1 MILPSMIANPHPCLS
16 ASVRAF
22 LPALSAFL
30 QNCHIPPVDP
40 VRVVFNAAAMP
51 SRKATIHQPHD
62 KLVKSTFSDSDNARA
77 FLKANIPHKL
87 ARRIDWN
94 SLTLVSGSFI
104 DPEFAATSS
113 DLLFTAKI
121 DGLPAFLYILFEH
134 QNQEDPLIGLRLL
147 TYMVRIWNDYLRN
160 NPGATELPLI
170 LPLVLAQ
177 DNKPWKTSTRFA
189 DFIDIP
195 EGAGEEMKKHIPDF
209 EFQLVELFRMPF
221 EKILGTPM
229 GILTLRA
236 LKAEKLQ
243 ALLDDTVWDESLL
256 IQLPPSSFEMLMRY
270 ILDRD
275 LDKPAFRRRLKT
287 LRNPKLSKNAM
298 SLAEQ
303 YRQEGIRKGR
313 QQGRQEGHQ
322 EGRQEGHQE
331 GLIFSKQQDI
341 LEALEIR
348 FQRVPEGLR
357 EEIESIIDT
366 KKLTQLHR
374 AAITSADLESF
385 AAEL

>member
-1 MILPSMIANPHPCLS
+1 MCLPTICPVTQPENPL
-16 ASVRAF
+16 
-22 LPALSAFL
+22 
-30 QNCHIPPVDP
+30 
-40 VRVVFNAAAMP
+40 
-51 SRKATIHQPHD
+51 HQPHD

-77 FLKANIPHKL
+77 FLKANIPRKL

-121 DGLPAFLYILFEH
+121 DGQPAFLYILFEH

-160 NPGATELPLI
+160 NPGATKLPPI

-177 DNKPWKTSTRFA
+177 DNKPWKSSTRFA
-189 DFIDIP
+189 DLIDIP
-195 EGAGEEMKKHIPDF
+195 EGAGEEIKKHIPDF
-209 EFQLVELFRMPF
+209 EFQLVELFRMPYN
-221 EKILGTPM
+221 KILGTPM

-243 ALLDDTVWDESLL
+243 ALLDDAVWDESLL
-256 IQLPPSSFEMLMRY
+256 IQLPSASFEMLMRY

-303 YRQEGIRKGR
+303 FRQEGREETR
-313 QQGRQEGHQ
+313 SLAEQFRQEG
-322 EGRQEGHQE
+322 RQE

-357 EEIESIIDT
+357 EEIEAIIDT
-366 KKLTQLHR
+366 KKLTHLHR
-374 AAITSADLESF
+374 AAITSADIESF

>member
-1 MILPSMIANPHPCLS
+1 MSKSSHSFYLP
-16 ASVRAF
+16 R
-22 LPALSAFL
+22 
-30 QNCHIPPVDP
+30 
-40 VRVVFNAAAMP
+40 
-51 SRKATIHQPHD
+51 
-62 KLVKSTFSDSDNARA
+62 
-77 FLKANIPHKL
+77 KL
-87 ARRIDWN
+87 ARRIDWT

-121 DGLPAFLYILFEH
+121 DGQPAFLYILFEH

-147 TYMVRIWNDYLRN
+147 TYMVRIWNDYLRD
-160 NPGATELPLI
+160 NPGATKLPPI

-177 DNKPWKTSTRFA
+177 DNKPWKNSTRFA
-189 DFIDIP
+189 DLIDIP
-195 EGAGEEMKKHIPDF
+195 EGAGEMKKHIPDF

-243 ALLDDTVWDESLL
+243 ALLHDLVWDESLL
-256 IQLPPSSFEMLMRY
+256 IQLPPFSFEMLMRY

-303 YRQEGIRKGR
+303 FRQEGREETRSLAEQFRQEGIRK
-313 QQGRQEGHQ
+313 
-322 EGRQEGHQE
+322 GRQEGHQE

-357 EEIESIIDT
+357 EEIETIIDT
-366 KKLTQLHR
+366 KKLTHLHR

>member
-1 MILPSMIANPHPCLS
+1 
-16 ASVRAF
+16 
-22 LPALSAFL
+22 
-30 QNCHIPPVDP
+30 
-40 VRVVFNAAAMP
+40 
-51 SRKATIHQPHD
+51 
-62 KLVKSTFSDSDNARA
+62 
-77 FLKANIPHKL
+77 
-87 ARRIDWN
+87 
-94 SLTLVSGSFI
+94 
-104 DPEFAATSS
+104 
-113 DLLFTAKI
+113 
-121 DGLPAFLYILFEH
+121 
-134 QNQEDPLIGLRLL
+134 
-147 TYMVRIWNDYLRN
+147 
-160 NPGATELPLI
+160 
-170 LPLVLAQ
+170 
-177 DNKPWKTSTRFA
+177 
-189 DFIDIP
+189 
-195 EGAGEEMKKHIPDF
+195 
-209 EFQLVELFRMPF
+209 MPF

-243 ALLDDTVWDESLL
+243 ALLDDLVWDESLL
-256 IQLPPSSFEMLMRY
+256 IQLPSASFEMLMRY

-322 EGRQEGHQE
+322 EG
-331 GLIFSKQQDI
+331 LIFSKQQDI

-357 EEIESIIDT
+357 EEIESITDS
-366 KKLTQLHR
+366 KKLTHLHR

>member
-1 MILPSMIANPHPCLS
+1 LTLRVPFPTLS
-16 ASVRAF
+16 AMSQPENP
-22 LPALSAFL
+22 L
-30 QNCHIPPVDP
+30 
-40 VRVVFNAAAMP
+40 
-51 SRKATIHQPHD
+51 HQPHD
-62 KLVKSTFSDSDNARA
+62 KLVKSTFSDPDNARA
-77 FLKANIPHKL
+77 FLEANLPRKL
-87 ARRIDWN
+87 TRRIDWK

-160 NPGATELPLI
+160 NLGATKLPPI

-177 DNKPWKTSTRFA
+177 DNKPWKSSTRFA
-189 DFIDIP
+189 DLIDIP
-195 EGAGEEMKKHIPDF
+195 EGAGEMKKHIPDF

-243 ALLDDTVWDESLL
+243 ALLDDLVWDESLL
-256 IQLPPSSFEMLMRY
+256 IQLPSASFEMLMRY

-303 YRQEGIRKGR
+303 FRQEGREETR
-313 QQGRQEGHQ
+313 SLAEQFRQEG
-322 EGRQEGHQE
+322 RKE

-341 LEALEIR
+341 LEALMIR
-348 FQRVPEGLR
+348 FDRVPEGLR
-357 EEIESIIDT
+357 EEIESIADS
-366 KKLTQLHR
+366 KKLTHLHR

>member
-1 MILPSMIANPHPCLS
+1 M
-16 ASVRAF
+16 
-22 LPALSAFL
+22 
-30 QNCHIPPVDP
+30 
-40 VRVVFNAAAMP
+40 
-51 SRKATIHQPHD
+51 SRPESPLHQPHD
-62 KLVKSTFSDSDNARA
+62 KLVKSTFSDPDNARA
-77 FLKANIPHKL
+77 FLEANLPRKL
-87 ARRIDWN
+87 TRRIDWSTL
-94 SLTLVSGSFI
+94 SLLSGSFI
-104 DPEFAATSS
+104 DPEFDATSS

-121 DGLPAFLYILFEH
+121 DGQPAFLYILFEH

-147 TYMVRIWNDYLRN
+147 TYMVRIWSDHLRN
-160 NPGATELPLI
+160 NPGATKLPPI

-177 DNKPWKTSTRFA
+177 DNKPWKSSTRFA
-189 DFIDIP
+189 DLIDIP
-195 EGAGEEMKKHIPDF
+195 EGAGEDIKKHIPDF

-243 ALLDDTVWDESLL
+243 ALLDDMVWDEALL
-256 IQLPPSSFEMLMRY
+256 IQLPSASFEMLMRY

-275 LDKPAFRRRLKT
+275 LDKPAFRRKLET

-303 YRQEGIRKGR
+303 FRQEGREETRSLAEQFR
-313 QQGRQEGHQ
+313 QEGRQEGHQ
-322 EGRQEGHQE
+322 EGILKGRQQGHQEGRQE

-348 FQRVPEGLR
+348 FNRVPEGLR
-357 EEIESIIDT
+357 EEIELIADAS
-366 KKLTQLHR
+366 KLQSLLR
-374 AAITSADLESF
+374 AAIRSDTLEAF
-385 AAEL
+385 AEAL

>member
-1 MILPSMIANPHPCLS
+1 MCLPTICPVTQPENPL
-16 ASVRAF
+16 
-22 LPALSAFL
+22 
-30 QNCHIPPVDP
+30 
-40 VRVVFNAAAMP
+40 
-51 SRKATIHQPHD
+51 HQPHD

-77 FLKANIPHKL
+77 FLKANIPRKL

-121 DGLPAFLYILFEH
+121 DGQPAFLYILFEH

-160 NPGATELPLI
+160 NPGATKLPPI

-189 DFIDIP
+189 DLIDIP
-195 EGAGEEMKKHIPDF
+195 EGAGEEIKKHIPDF

-256 IQLPPSSFEMLMRY
+256 IQLPPFSFEMLMRY

-275 LDKPAFRRRLKT
+275 LDKPAFRRRLNT

-303 YRQEGIRKGR
+303 FRQEGREETR
-313 QQGRQEGHQ
+313 SLAEQFRQEG
-322 EGRQEGHQE
+322 RQE
-331 GLIFSKQQDI
+331 GLIFSKHQDI

-348 FQRVPEGLR
+348 FERVPEGLR
-357 EEIESIIDT
+357 EEIESITDS
-366 KKLTQLHR
+366 KKLTHLHR

>member
-1 MILPSMIANPHPCLS
+1 LLLSQGHKSKTSAAQLVKIVTFHLLTWRVWLPTIASM
-16 ASVRAF
+16 
-22 LPALSAFL
+22 
-30 QNCHIPPVDP
+30 
-40 VRVVFNAAAMP
+40 
-51 SRKATIHQPHD
+51 SRPESPLHQPHD
-62 KLVKSTFSDSDNARA
+62 KLVKSTFSDPDNARA
-77 FLKANIPHKL
+77 FLECHLPRKL

-113 DLLFTAKI
+113 DLLFTVKI
-121 DGLPAFLYILFEH
+121 DGQPAFLYILFEH
-134 QNQEDPLIGLRLL
+134 QNQEDPFIGLRLL
-147 TYMVRIWNDYLRN
+147 TYMVRIWNDHLRN
-160 NPGATELPLI
+160 NPGATKLPPI

-177 DNKPWKTSTRFA
+177 DNKPWKSSTRFA
-189 DFIDIP
+189 DLIDIP
-195 EGAGEEMKKHIPDF
+195 EGAGEMKKHIPDF

-256 IQLPPSSFEMLMRY
+256 IQLPSASFEMLMRY

-303 YRQEGIRKGR
+303 FRQEGREETRSLAEQFRQEGIRK
-313 QQGRQEGHQ
+313 
-322 EGRQEGHQE
+322 GRQEGHQE

-357 EEIESIIDT
+357 EEIETIIDT
-366 KKLTQLHR
+366 KKLTHLHR
-374 AAITSADLESF
+374 AAITSADIESF
-385 AAEL
+385 AVEL

>member
-1 MILPSMIANPHPCLS
+1 VTQPENPL
-16 ASVRAF
+16 
-22 LPALSAFL
+22 
-30 QNCHIPPVDP
+30 
-40 VRVVFNAAAMP
+40 
-51 SRKATIHQPHD
+51 HQPHD

-77 FLKANIPHKL
+77 FLKANIPRKL

-121 DGLPAFLYILFEH
+121 DGQPAFLYILFEH

-160 NPGATELPLI
+160 NPGATKLPPI

-189 DFIDIP
+189 DLIDIP
-195 EGAGEEMKKHIPDF
+195 EGAGEEIKKHIPDF

-243 ALLDDTVWDESLL
+243 ALLDDMVWDESLL
-256 IQLPPSSFEMLMRY
+256 IQLPSASFEMLMRY

>member
-1 MILPSMIANPHPCLS
+1 
-16 ASVRAF
+16 
-22 LPALSAFL
+22 
-30 QNCHIPPVDP
+30 
-40 VRVVFNAAAMP
+40 
-51 SRKATIHQPHD
+51 
-62 KLVKSTFSDSDNARA
+62 
-77 FLKANIPHKL
+77 
-87 ARRIDWN
+87 
-94 SLTLVSGSFI
+94 
-104 DPEFAATSS
+104 
-113 DLLFTAKI
+113 
-121 DGLPAFLYILFEH
+121 
-134 QNQEDPLIGLRLL
+134 
-147 TYMVRIWNDYLRN
+147 
-160 NPGATELPLI
+160 
-170 LPLVLAQ
+170 
-177 DNKPWKTSTRFA
+177 
-189 DFIDIP
+189 
-195 EGAGEEMKKHIPDF
+195 
-209 EFQLVELFRMPF
+209 
-221 EKILGTPM
+221 M

-256 IQLPPSSFEMLMRY
+256 IQLPSASFEMLMRY

-322 EGRQEGHQE
+322 EGSQE

-357 EEIESIIDT
+357 EEIESTTDS
-366 KKLTQLHR
+366 KKLTHLHR
-374 AAITSADLESF
+374 AR
-385 AAEL
+385 

>member
-1 MILPSMIANPHPCLS
+1 MSQPESPL
-16 ASVRAF
+16 
-22 LPALSAFL
+22 
-30 QNCHIPPVDP
+30 
-40 VRVVFNAAAMP
+40 
-51 SRKATIHQPHD
+51 HQPHD
-62 KLVKSTFSDSDNARA
+62 KLVKSTFSDPDNARA
-77 FLKANIPHKL
+77 FLQANLPSHL
-87 ARRIDWN
+87 VRRMDWT
-94 SLTLVSGSFI
+94 SLNLLSGSFI

-113 DLLFTAKI
+113 DLLFSVKI
-121 DGLPAFLYILFEH
+121 DGHLAFLFILFEH

-160 NPGATELPLI
+160 NPGATKLPAI

-177 DNKPWKTSTRFA
+177 DNKPWKSSTRLA
-189 DFIDIP
+189 ELIDIP
-195 EGAGEEMKKHIPDF
+195 EGAGADIKKHIPDF
-209 EFQLVELFRMPF
+209 EFQLVELYHMPF
-221 EKILGTPM
+221 DKILGTPM

-243 ALLDDTVWDESLL
+243 ALLDDPVWDETLL
-256 IQLPPSSFEMLMRY
+256 IQLPSASFEMLMRY

-275 LDKPAFRRRLKT
+275 LDKPAFRRKLQT

-303 YRQEGIRKGR
+303 FRQEGR
-313 QQGRQEGHQ
+313 
-322 EGRQEGHQE
+322 QE

-348 FQRVPEGLR
+348 FQQVPEGLS
-357 EEIESIIDT
+357 EEIEAIIDF
-366 KKLTQLHR
+366 KKLTHLHR

-385 AAEL
+385 AAEI

>member
-1 MILPSMIANPHPCLS
+1 M
-16 ASVRAF
+16 
-22 LPALSAFL
+22 
-30 QNCHIPPVDP
+30 
-40 VRVVFNAAAMP
+40 
-51 SRKATIHQPHD
+51 SRPENSLHQPHD
-62 KLVKSTFSDSDNARA
+62 KLVKSTFSDPDNARA
-77 FLKANIPHKL
+77 FLEGHLPRKL
-87 ARRIDWN
+87 ARRIDWK

-104 DPEFAATSS
+104 DPEFAASSS

-147 TYMVRIWNDYLRN
+147 TYMVRIWNDYLRT
-160 NPGATELPLI
+160 NPGSTKLPPI

-177 DNKPWKTSTRFA
+177 DNKPWKSSTRFA
-189 DFIDIP
+189 DLIDIP
-195 EGAGEEMKKHIPDF
+195 EGAGEDIKKHIPDF

-243 ALLDDTVWDESLL
+243 TLLDDLVWDESLL
-256 IQLPPSSFEMLMRY
+256 IQLPSASFEMLMRY

-275 LDKPAFRRRLKT
+275 LDKPAFHRRLKT

-303 YRQEGIRKGR
+303 FRQEGIRKGR
-313 QQGRQEGHQ
+313 QQ
-322 EGRQEGHQE
+322 GRQEGHQE

-357 EEIESIIDT
+357 EEIETIIDT
-366 KKLTQLHR
+366 KKLTHLLR

-385 AAEL
+385 AVEL

>member
-1 MILPSMIANPHPCLS
+1 MEAHLP
-16 ASVRAF
+16 R
-22 LPALSAFL
+22 
-30 QNCHIPPVDP
+30 
-40 VRVVFNAAAMP
+40 
-51 SRKATIHQPHD
+51 
-62 KLVKSTFSDSDNARA
+62 
-77 FLKANIPHKL
+77 KL
-87 ARRIDWN
+87 ARRLVWN

-113 DLLFTAKI
+113 DLLFTVKI
-121 DGLPAFLYILFEH
+121 DCQPAFIYILFEH

-160 NPGATELPLI
+160 NPLATKLPAI

-177 DNKPWKTSTRFA
+177 DNKPWKSSTRFA
-189 DFIDIP
+189 DLIDIP
-195 EGAGEEMKKHIPDF
+195 EGAGEDIKKHIPDF

-221 EKILGTPM
+221 EKIFGTPM

-243 ALLDDTVWDESLL
+243 ALLDDAVWDESLL
-256 IQLPPSSFEMLMRY
+256 IQLPSASFEMLMRY

-287 LRNPKLSKNAM
+287 LHSPKLSKNAM

-303 YRQEGIRKGR
+303 FRQEGIRKGR

-322 EGRQEGHQE
+322 EGRQEG
-331 GLIFSKQQDI
+331 LIFSKQQDI

-348 FQRVPEGLR
+348 FQRVPGGLR
-357 EEIESIIDT
+357 QEIEAIIDT
-366 KKLTQLHR
+366 KKLMHLLR